1 MLRIRYLP
9 LWLAC
14 LLPVACTTTRPPEL
28 EVPNAPSSNLIT
40 PSPRTS
46 PAVVDLLNQ
55 ASGASSKGDLQRAS
69 VLLERAVRIEPRN
82 PTLWNYLA
90 KLRLHQGRLQEAI
103 NLAAKSNA
111 LAGPDSK
118 LKAANWRII
127 AHARFQSGN
136 IPGAKQAE
144 ATADALLK

>member
-1 MLRIRYLP
+1 MSRIRIL
-9 LWLAC
+9 LFSAVC
-14 LLPVACTTTRPPEL
+14 LLPVACTTTRPPAL
-28 EVPNAPSSNLIT
+28 EVPSEPSSKLIT

-55 ASGASSKGDLQRAS
+55 ASVASRGGDLPRAS

-82 PTLWNYLA
+82 PALWSYLA
-90 KLRLHQGRLQEAI
+90 KLRLHQGRMQEAI
-103 NLAAKSNA
+103 GLAAKSNA
-111 LAGPDSK
+111 LAGSDNK

-144 ATADALLK
+144 AKADALLK